1 MQKRLVHSLM
11 YAYVM
16 KRSVM
21 NLWRFHRI
29 QKEKNIYQI

>member
-1 MQKRLVHSLM
+1 M